1 MTGVIREVE
10 IMSERALMQTDS
22 IKACFNEGRFDFDAQ
37 STPAKT
43 PTASLLASCVPP
55 CAESIALRLASEPDC
70 SDGDDEREQDCRRH
84 NIPLACGAQIISA
97 PGEVSRKGY
106 ERHANPGHSHRKKRN
121 DQNDPLAKSSD
132 LEMLFMP
139 GGRERTCPEWDTLFA
154 KAGFEITRIFPMKTA
169 KA

>member
-1 MTGVIREVE
+1 MKAASISTRNRRRRKRLPRRFWR
-10 IMSERALMQTDS
+10 RAS
-22 IKACFNEGRFDFDAQ
+22 
-37 STPAKT
+37 
-43 PTASLLASCVPP
+43 
-55 CAESIALRLASEPDC
+55 RLAQNRLHYDSLQNQKG
-70 SDGDDEREQDCRRH
+70 SAGDDEREQDCRRH

-121 DQNDPLAKSSD
+121 NQNDPLAKSSD

-154 KAGFEITRIFPMKTA
+154 EAGFEITRIFPMKTA